1 MTLMDFILPI
11 SGGFLT
17 LLSQK
22 IIEHFKTPSQKKI
35 DDAEAKAK
43 EIENESSQLTLTKNL
58 LDFAQAQLIQA
69 IDQIKKRDEIIEA
82 QDKQLESL
90 KTQLKE
96 RNSMFD
102 ELTEKMSHLLIELSK
117 YKQLNGK
124 I

>member
-11 SGGFLT
+11 AGGFLT

-22 IIEHFKTPSQKKI
+22 VIEFFKTPSQKKI

-43 EIENESSQLTLTKNL
+43 EIENESSQLTLTKNY
-58 LDFAQAQLIQA
+58 LDFSQSQLAQA

-82 QDKQLESL
+82 QDKQIESL
-90 KTQLKE
+90 KTELKE

-102 ELTEKMSHLLIELSK
+102 ELTEKMTHLLVELSK